1 MTRVPG
7 DVVRLSAGT
16 LIPADGRVLKP
27 GGFLAP
33 ASAMTGAARKSPGAA
48 TADAPVTARTNGVF
62 IGASVRSSAA
72 RVLAV
77 CSGKVTCFGKKTSGD
92 SLA

>member
-1 MTRVPG
+1 M
-7 DVVRLSAGT
+7 RLSAGT